1 MEYEKKR
8 ERGSATSE
16 RSARLIV
23 LIIYNKAA
31 AEICPMENLIPKSY
45 FLKLFTKM
53 LKTHEFPMDFK
64 HFFFVQIH
72 FKKSNFI
79 FVTRLRR
86 NGRAA
91 PFLSHV
97 CSGFNIFFWAS
108 SFASI
113 YQSRGAR
120 HIVRPK
126 PIFVLY
132 QNILQNP
139 SDTQNLNDTYRIS

>member
-1 MEYEKKR
+1 MTR
-8 ERGSATSE
+8 RAFLS
-16 RSARLIV
+16 LIV
-23 LIIYNKAA
+23 LIIYNKATR
-31 AEICPMENLIPKSY
+31 EILPMEILIPKSY

-72 FKKSNFI
+72 LKKSNFI
-79 FVTRLRR
+79 FVTRLGR
-86 NGRAA
+86 NLVGAT
-91 PFLSHV
+91 FLSHV
-97 CSGFNIFFWAS
+97 PSGFNIFLAS
-108 SFASI
+108 SFACI
-113 YQSRGAR
+113 YQPRSAR

-139 SDTQNLNDTYRIS
+139 SETQNLNETYRIS